1 MCLYKNVFIKC
12 MCAILTIL
20 TIKRVCV
27 CVCVCVFGHTTR
39 LIGSQFPNQGSNPGP
54 DSENIESLLL
64 DSKEIP
70 MYIPFILF

>member
-39 LIGSQFPNQGSNPGP
+39 LIGS
-54 DSENIESLLL
+54 
-64 DSKEIP
+64 
-70 MYIPFILF
+70 